1 MGAYTKYTCILI
13 GISSTYSNQKNPK
26 ISKKSTLKQVGF
38 FMSSFDTS
46 CQENRLVNN
55 QSDNTKHNP
64 ICFICLF
71 YTEIIPNFCG

>member
-1 MGAYTKYTCILI
+1 GE
-13 GISSTYSNQKNPK
+13 ISGSYPNQKNPK
-26 ISKKSTLKQVGF
+26 TKEKPILKQVGF
-38 FMSSFDTS
+38 FMNGFDTS

-71 YTEIIPNFCG
+71 IQK